1 MHEEPMRVS
10 WSGSSGTAGTSVENQ
25 RELAAGG
32 RSGILAVSAVP
43 RRGPQM
49 PNPCL
54 RLGQERKGAG

>member
-1 MHEEPMRVS
+1 MHEEPMKGT
-10 WSGSSGTAGTSVENQ
+10 WSGPSGAAGIFGPNL
-25 RELAAGG
+25 REAAAGG
-32 RSGILAVSAVP
+32 RSGILAVSSVP